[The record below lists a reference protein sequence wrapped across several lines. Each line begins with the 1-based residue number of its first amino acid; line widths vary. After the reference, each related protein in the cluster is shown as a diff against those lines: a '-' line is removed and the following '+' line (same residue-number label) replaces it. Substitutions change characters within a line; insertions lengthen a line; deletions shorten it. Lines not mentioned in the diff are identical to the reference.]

1 VHSGDANA
9 LDFARPWE
17 ECRGIAGSFGYNRN
31 ENLEDYSTSEQLVHI
46 LINKVARGGNLLLNI
61 GPTADGRIP
70 VIMQQRLTD
79 IGSWLKVNGE
89 GIYGTRKWA
98 TAPKI
103 TPTTKQYFTQKGNDL
118 YLITTEFPTA
128 PLQVNGIKKPVTVS
142 LLGSNVSL
150 KSSFKNGVL
159 TIAPPAITPGNSP
172 CQYAWVVKI
181 AGGI

>member
-1 VHSGDANA
+1 M
-9 LDFARPWE
+9 
-17 ECRGIAGSFGYNRN
+17 
-31 ENLEDYSTSEQLVHI
+31 

-98 TAPKI
+98 KAPKV
-103 TPTTKQYFTQKGNDL
+103 TPATKQHFTQKGNDL

-128 PLQVNGIKKPVTVS
+128 ALQVTGVKKPVSVTLV
-142 LLGSNVSL
+142 GSNTVV
-150 KSSFKNGVL
+150 KSTYKNGVVS
-159 TIAPPAITPGNSP
+159 IAPPAVTPGNSP
-172 CQYAWVVKI
+172 CQYAWTFKLASAVE
-181 AGGI
+181 